1 MDKTMHIRQT
11 EGVKETKR
19 RWMRAESGSE
29 RQFAW
34 HLCFCESTISEA
46 RPHRDGGMSGSLFL
60 CQSEYVISCGTS
72 VNAAGREEKTPEF
85 RHRCK
90 AINENRKV
98 GIN

>member
-1 MDKTMHIRQT
+1 MDESSEKVVNQGVSGNLPGICVFVRAPSLKTGPIET
-11 EGVKETKR
+11 EAET
-19 RWMRAESGSE
+19 
-29 RQFAW
+29 
-34 HLCFCESTISEA
+34 
-46 RPHRDGGMSGSLFL
+46 SGSLFL

-98 GIN
+98 GIK